1 MENARQVGPL
11 ENSRELVRWTFTAKP
26 GEVSKAFEFGSRFVV
41 AKLND
46 RREKGYS
53 TIEQVKDQLTAE
65 VRRDKKAEMLKA
77 KLGKGGNLEAIAA
90 ANQQQVQS
98 FENVSFASPMLGNSG
113 MESYVVG
120 YVMASKAGSV
130 TPPLK
135 GLNGV
140 YVVQIV
146 SFSDVKEPADL
157 KEAAAQVRSQL
168 QSRSQYESYNA
179 LREKAGVTDKR
190 SKFY

>member
-1 MENARQVGPL
+1 
-11 ENSRELVRWTFTAKP
+11 
-26 GEVSKAFEFGSRFVV
+26 
-41 AKLND
+41 
-46 RREKGYS
+46 
-53 TIEQVKDQLTAE
+53 
-65 VRRDKKAEMLKA
+65 
-77 KLGKGGNLEAIAA
+77 
-90 ANQQQVQS
+90 
-98 FENVSFASPMLGNSG
+98 